1 MPTSW
6 FILLPHCDWQVL
18 GSWSYCFP
26 SGISTSSAGSQVVL
40 PVPDFPFFRSLFIL
54 QSTATLVILRSS
66 FRMLLLCSKTVSGSM
81 CPSTPVQTRLS
92 GFSVSI
98 SGFILSCSLPLVPLP
113 GHTLASL
120 PFLLRASHAA
130 HLLLCLGVF
139 PVSQNAVNLPFS
151 IAWPSL
157 PIPAIC
163 DLLLWTSSKPN
174 TVFCGSLFFTSAS
187 LTSPVALSVL

>member
-6 FILLPHCDWQVL
+6 FILLPHYDWQVL

-98 SGFILSCSLPLVPLP
+98 SGFILSCSLPLVPLTWP
-113 GHTLASL
+113 HTGL
-120 PFLLRASHAA
+120 
-130 HLLLCLGVF
+130 
-139 PVSQNAVNLPFS
+139 
-151 IAWPSL
+151 IAISFEGISCCSPPSL
-157 PIPAIC
+157 LGSVPRFTECSKSSLLHCMAFPAHSC
-163 DLLLWTSSKPN
+163 HL
-174 TVFCGSLFFTSAS
+174 
-187 LTSPVALSVL
+187 